1 MTPKSAPPSTPQVAP
16 PSAGPPLVELR
27 DIHRTYRRGEETV
40 RALRGVSLVVDA
52 GDFLVVT
59 GPSGSGKSTLL
70 HIMAGLDRPS
80 SGDVLL
86 EGHSLSA
93 MSDDD
98 LTLRR
103 RRGIGFIFQFFHLL
117 PTLSATDN
125 VGLPLLLDGLG
136 PDEIRT
142 RAGQA
147 LERVGLGHRA
157 NHRPREMSGGE
168 QQRVAI
174 ARALVIRPSLILAD
188 EPTGNLD
195 SASGADIL
203 QILRDAPAEY
213 GAAVVLVTHQPDAAL
228 PGERT
233 LSMRDG
239 LIEAATVAG

>member
-1 MTPKSAPPSTPQVAP
+1 VTEPATVVPQP
-16 PSAGPPLVELR
+16 HLVELR
-27 DIHRTYRRGEETV
+27 DVQRTYRRGEETV
-40 RALRGVSLVVDA
+40 LALRGVSLAVDA

-80 SGDVLL
+80 GGDVLL
-86 EGHSLSA
+86 GGTSLSA

-136 PDEIRT
+136 PDEIRS

-147 LERVGLGHRA
+147 LERVGLAHRR

-203 QILRDAPAEY
+203 QILRAAPAEY
-213 GAAVVLVTHQPDAAL
+213 GAAVVLVTHQPDAAMA
-228 PGERT
+228 GERT
-233 LSMRDG
+233 LCMRDG
-239 LIEAATVAG
+239 RIETATVAG

>member
-1 MTPKSAPPSTPQVAP
+1 MTPELTPH
-16 PSAGPPLVELR
+16 LVELR
-27 DIHRTYRRGEETV
+27 DVHRTYRRGEETV
-40 RALRGVSLVVDA
+40 RALRGVSLAVDP

-80 SGDVLL
+80 AGDVLL
-86 EGHSLSA
+86 EGTSLSA

-203 QILRDAPAEY
+203 QILRDAPTEY

-239 LIEAATVAG
+239 LIEAARVAG

>member
-1 MTPKSAPPSTPQVAP
+1 LTPELTPESTPQVTP
-16 PSAGPPLVELR
+16 HLVELR
-27 DIHRTYRRGEETV
+27 DVHRTYRRGEETV
-40 RALRGVSLVVDA
+40 RALRGVSLAVDA

-117 PTLSATDN
+117 PTLSAIDN

-136 PDEIRT
+136 PDEIRS

-147 LERVGLGHRA
+147 LERVGLGQRSG
-157 NHRPREMSGGE
+157 HRPREMSGGE

-174 ARALVIRPSLILAD
+174 ARALVIRPTLILAD

-195 SASGADIL
+195 TASGADIL
-203 QILRDAPAEY
+203 QILRDAPAEF

>member
-1 MTPKSAPPSTPQVAP
+1 MTPRPTPH
-16 PSAGPPLVELR
+16 LVELR
-27 DIHRTYRRGEETV
+27 DVHRTYRRGEETV
-40 RALRGVSLVVDA
+40 RALRGVSLAVDA

-80 SGDVLL
+80 AGDVLL
-86 EGHSLSA
+86 EGTSLSA

-136 PDEIRT
+136 GDEIRS
-142 RAGQA
+142 RAGEA
-147 LERVGLGHRA
+147 LERVGLGHRR

-239 LIEAATVAG
+239 LIEGATVAR

>member
-1 MTPKSAPPSTPQVAP
+1 MPTLMPH
-16 PSAGPPLVELR
+16 LVELR
-27 DIHRTYRRGEETV
+27 DVHRTYRRGEETV
-40 RALRGVSLVVDA
+40 RALRGVSLAVDA
-52 GDFLVVT
+52 GDFLVIT

-80 SGDVLL
+80 SGEVLL
-86 EGHSLSA
+86 EGVSLSA

-117 PTLSATDN
+117 PTLSAIDN

-136 PDEIRT
+136 PDEIRS

-147 LERVGLGHRA
+147 LERVGLGNRA

-195 SASGADIL
+195 TASGADIL
-203 QILRDAPAEY
+203 QILRDAPAEF
-213 GAAVVLVTHQPDAAL
+213 GAAVVLVTHQPDAAR

>member
-1 MTPKSAPPSTPQVAP
+1 MTPELTPH
-16 PSAGPPLVELR
+16 LVELR
-27 DIHRTYRRGEETV
+27 DVHRTYRRGEETV
-40 RALRGVSLVVDA
+40 RALRGVSLAVDA

-80 SGDVLL
+80 GGDVLL
-86 EGHSLSA
+86 EGISLSA

-147 LERVGLGHRA
+147 LERVGLGQRA

-213 GAAVVLVTHQPDAAL
+213 RAAVVLVTHQPDAAMA
-228 PGERT
+228 GERT

-239 LIEAATVAG
+239 LIEAARVAG

>member
-1 MTPKSAPPSTPQVAP
+1 MTPEPSRPH
-16 PSAGPPLVELR
+16 LVELR
-27 DIHRTYRRGEETV
+27 DVHRTYRRGEETV
-40 RALRGVSLVVDA
+40 RALRGVSLAVDA

-80 SGDVLL
+80 GGEVLL
-86 EGHSLSA
+86 GGTSLSA

-117 PTLSATDN
+117 PTLSAADN

-157 NHRPREMSGGE
+157 YHRPREMSGGE

-174 ARALVIRPSLILAD
+174 ARALVIQPSLILAD

-195 SASGADIL
+195 SASGAGIL

-213 GAAVVLVTHQPDAAL
+213 GAAVVLVTHQPDTAQ

-239 LIEAATVAG
+239 LIEAAAVAG